1 MLAVV
6 VILGIIAAIA
16 IIAIG
21 NIIDNS
27 RRDGIK
33 SDAIQL
39 INAANLYKSETG
51 QLPTNIDDLSEYVEL
66 SNDWTDVK
74 FTTKGNATAITA
86 TGKNDKTEISFKEA
100 TIKEINK
107 AGKKA
112 KTIPEPPKKDQ

>member
-51 QLPTNIDDLSEYVEL
+51 QLPTNISDLSEYVEL
-66 SNDWTDVK
+66 SNDWSDPETGK
-74 FTTKGNATAITA
+74 TFTTKDNATAITA

-112 KTIPEPPKKDQ
+112 TTIPE